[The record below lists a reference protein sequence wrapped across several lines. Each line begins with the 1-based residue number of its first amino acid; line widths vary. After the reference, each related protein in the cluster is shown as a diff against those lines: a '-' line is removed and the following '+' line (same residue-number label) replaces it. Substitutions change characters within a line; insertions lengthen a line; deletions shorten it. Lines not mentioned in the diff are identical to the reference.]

1 MDKEPLIT
9 EGLRWGLGDR
19 SREVQLLAPLVAR
32 TTREPSLE
40 DILEDSVERPPE
52 PPPWGLIGGCWELS
66 TKSAKELFEF

>member
-1 MDKEPLIT
+1 M
-9 EGLRWGLGDR
+9 GLGDR

-66 TKSAKELFEF
+66 TKSAADCLNFEWISRAAAPS

>member
-1 MDKEPLIT
+1 V
-9 EGLRWGLGDR
+9 WFGDR
-19 SREVQLLAPLVAR
+19 SREVQLLARLVAR